1 MKIPYRFSE
10 LPYVPTDFDAVAQK
24 LREYTAAVKAAKSTE
39 EVMKID
45 AACDAMLDEVGFA
58 NTLAYIRSSLD
69 CTDAFYADAAQKE
82 AMGCATLD
90 QTPYVQALLE
100 SPFLPELEEKFGP
113 ELRPRLEQQ
122 VLLRSAGLELLGK
135 EQVLLNQYQQK
146 KAMTRVRFRGEE
158 HSEAEMYAL
167 FDSPDRQTRI
177 DARKA
182 TYEAFLAQKDELA
195 PILLELVRLRCEI
208 AKANGFDSYLD
219 YANLDF
225 FRRDYGEKEL
235 AAFCEQVKTDL
246 MPLLRRLR
254 EEQREELGVEKL
266 MAYDLT
272 VLFRGG
278 NAAPVGGP
286 KELTEASQKMYDGLS
301 PEFGEFFRA
310 MVESES
316 FSVDP
321 SPNKVAGMG
330 FCTTLKRGYLP
341 YVFGN
346 CNGTDTDVAVFTHEI
361 GHAWQAYCTDR
372 EGYLDIFRQ
381 MALDAVEIPSKTMEL
396 FAYPYAEAFFGA
408 GAEKFRQGHFRGAMR
423 EIAAYCSI
431 HEFGTWIYTHPDATF
446 DEMAA
451 AGMEIDKLYEPDL
464 DYGELEPYIRQ
475 GGALLRNMGVYGFPR
490 YVISYALSEMCAVEL
505 FARMAKDPAA
515 AWDAYKKLCA
525 SGGTRSYPE
534 TLRQAGLEP
543 AYAPGS
549 VKKVADFARE
559 YLKLE
564 EE

>member
-1 MKIPYRFSE
+1 MKVPYRFSE
-10 LPYVPTDFDAVAQK
+10 LPYTPTDFADVAARLKIFTEKVRAARSAGEVLALDA
-24 LREYTAAVKAAKSTE
+24 E
-39 EVMKID
+39 
-45 AACDAMLDEVGFA
+45 CDAMLDEVG
-58 NTLAYIRSSLD
+58 LASSLTYIRSSLD
-69 CTDAFYADAAQKE
+69 CTDEFYAAAAQTE
-82 AMGCATLD
+82 AMGLASLD
-90 QTPYVQALLE
+90 QTPYTRALLE
-100 SPFLPELEEKFGP
+100 SPFFPELEKKYGP

-122 VLLRSAGLELLGK
+122 IRLRSAGLDLLGK

-146 KAMTRVRFRGEE
+146 KAMTKVPFRGKTY
-158 HSEAEMYAL
+158 SEAEMYAL

-182 TYEAFLAQKDELA
+182 TFEAFLAQKEELA
-195 PILLELVRLRCEI
+195 PILLELVALRGKI
-208 AKANGFDSYLD
+208 AEANGFDSYLD

-235 AAFCEQVKTDL
+235 SAFCEQVKTDL
-246 MPLLRRLR
+246 MPLLRQLR
-254 EEQREELGVEKL
+254 EEQRRELGVEKL

-272 VLFRGG
+272 VRFSDG
-278 NAAPVGGP
+278 NAIPVGGAD
-286 KELTEASQKMYDGLS
+286 KLTAASQKMYDGLS
-301 PEFGEFFRA
+301 PEFGEFFRL

-316 FSVDP
+316 FSVEA

-346 CNGTDTDVAVFTHEI
+346 CNGTDTDVSVFTHEI
-361 GHAWQAYCTDR
+361 GHAWQAYRTDK
-372 EGYLDIFRQ
+372 ENYPDIFRQ

-396 FAYPYAEAFFGA
+396 FAYPYAEGFFGKD
-408 GAEKFRQGHFRGAMR
+408 AEKFRQGHFREALR

-431 HEFGTWIYTHPDATF
+431 HEFGTWIYTHPGASF

-451 AGMEIDKLYEPDL
+451 AGAEIEKQYEPGL
-464 DYGELEPYIRQ
+464 DYGELEPYVLR
-475 GGALLRNMGVYGFPR
+475 GGALLRNMAIYGFPR
-490 YVISYALSEMCAVEL
+490 YVISYALSEMCAMEL

-515 AWDAYKKLCA
+515 AWDAFEKLCA
-525 SGGTRSYPE
+525 SGGSRSYPD
-534 TLRQAGLEP
+534 TLREAGLSP

-559 YLKLE
+559 YLKL
-564 EE
+564 